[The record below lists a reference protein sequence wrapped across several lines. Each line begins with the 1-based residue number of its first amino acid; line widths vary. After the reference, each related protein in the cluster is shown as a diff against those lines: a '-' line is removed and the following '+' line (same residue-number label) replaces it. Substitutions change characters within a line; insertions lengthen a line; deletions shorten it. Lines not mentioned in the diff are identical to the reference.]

1 LLFFFPQAV
10 VAAMVAAEDT
20 AAVADTVAEV
30 ATECLLSAKVS
41 ATSTGRTR
49 L

>member
-1 LLFFFPQAV
+1 VAV
-10 VAAMVAAEDT
+10 AVAET
-20 AAVADTVAEV
+20 ATVADTVAEA